1 MYNKLKWKLLSHV
14 WPFVTPRTEV
24 HQAPLSMGFPR
35 QEHWSG
41 FPFPSPGDFPNPGI
55 KPALAGG
62 YFTTESPGKPP
73 VWSHFITI
81 PPLNLEKTDII
92 LLAFWF
98 SVVSDVTV
106 FVQVS
111 FIPHSEGRS
120 RCQRNLASR
129 SGEKSPGSLSRWHK
143 PLILNPLGTVPIWA
157 GGTLRNLPPSSPKH
171 TLHHWPWV
179 ETVKF

>member
-1 MYNKLKWKLLSHV
+1 MAQSHLTLCDPV
-14 WPFVTPRTEV
+14 DYSPPGSSIHGISQARTLEWV
-24 HQAPLSMGFPR
+24 PISFSRGFSQSR
-35 QEHWSG
+35 DQTCFGRWH
-41 FPFPSPGDFPNPGI
+41 
-55 KPALAGG
+55 
-62 YFTTESPGKPP
+62 FTTESLGKPQ

-81 PPLNLEKTDII
+81 PPLNLEKIDVI

-129 SGEKSPGSLSRWHK
+129 FGEKSPGSLSRWHK
-143 PLILNPLGTVPIWA
+143 PLMLNPLGTVPFWA
-157 GGTLRNLPPSSPKH
+157 GGTLRNLPPPSPNH